1 MCFGFAQ
8 HPRQPL
14 KMNHYVKI
22 LDWYVIKKFLST
34 FFFTVL
40 IFLMIAVILDFSEK
54 VEKFIEEPIT
64 KKEIFLQYYPSFML
78 WIGGQLWSVCTL
90 ISVIFFT
97 SRMAYSSEIISIFN
111 AGVSFNRLMRSYFY
125 GAAFLTLL
133 YLLCTHIIMPI
144 GEKYRQDITH
154 KYIDKNDDKGK
165 ASNIHLFVAPDTKV
179 FIGFYRKDDSTAR
192 DFRIEHF
199 KNQELVSY
207 TKADR
212 AEFIPE
218 TRKWRLWDYSTH
230 KFNGLKEK
238 LEMHLAESKDTT
250 LSLYPEDF
258 VDYSSQQSMMITP
271 KLVSYI
277 RQQNARGAS
286 NTRKYEFELY
296 RRSADP
302 VTIFILTFIGMAIAS
317 RKVRGGFGFHLALGI
332 GVGAIFVFLSKFTNV
347 FALGQTI
354 PVWLGAWLPNIIF
367 TFVALRLIQTAQK

>member
-1 MCFGFAQ
+1 MD
-8 HPRQPL
+8 
-14 KMNHYVKI
+14 KYVKI
-22 LDWYVIKKFLST
+22 LDWYIIKKFLST

-40 IFLMIAVILDFSEK
+40 IFLMVAVILDFSEK

-64 KKEIFLQYYPSFML
+64 KKEIILQYYPSFML

-90 ISVIFFT
+90 IAVIFFT

-111 AGVSFNRLMRSYFY
+111 AGVSFNRLMRSYFFA
-125 GAAFLTLL
+125 AAFLTLL
-133 YLLCTHIIMPI
+133 YLLCTHLVMPI
-144 GEKYRQDITH
+144 GETYRQGITR

-165 ASNIHLFVAPDTKV
+165 STNIHLFVAPGTKV
-179 FIGFYRKDDSTAR
+179 FIGFYRKDDSSAR

-199 KNQELVSY
+199 KNQKLVSY

-212 AEFIPE
+212 AEYIPE
-218 TRKWRLWDYSTH
+218 TKKWRLWDYSTH
-230 KFNGLKEK
+230 NFDALKEK
-238 LEMHLAESKDTT
+238 LDMHISESKDTT
-250 LSLYPEDF
+250 LSLFPEDF

-271 KLVSYI
+271 RLMRYI
-277 RQQNARGAS
+277 RQQIKRGAG

-296 RRSADP
+296 RRTADP

-332 GVGAIFVFLSKFTNV
+332 GIGAIFVFLSKFTNV

-354 PVWLGAWLPNIIF
+354 PVWLGAWLPNIVF
-367 TFVALRLIQTAQK
+367 SFVAFRLIQTAQK

>member
-1 MCFGFAQ
+1 
-8 HPRQPL
+8 
-14 KMNHYVKI
+14 MNNYIKI
-22 LDWYVIKKFLST
+22 LDWYIIKKFLST

-64 KKEIFLQYYPSFML
+64 TKEIVLQYYPSFML

-111 AGVSFNRLMRSYFY
+111 AGVSFNRLMRSYFF

-133 YLLCTHIIMPI
+133 YLLCTHLIMPI

-165 ASNIHLFVAPDTKV
+165 ATNIHLFVAPGTKV

-192 DFRIEHF
+192 DFRIEHY
-199 KNQELVSY
+199 KDQELISY

-230 KFNGLKEK
+230 NFSGLKEK
-238 LEMHLAESKDTT
+238 LEMHMSESKDTT
-250 LSLYPEDF
+250 LSLFPEDF
-258 VDYSSQQSMMITP
+258 VDFSSQQSMMVTP
-271 KLVSYI
+271 RLMRYI
-277 RQQNARGAS
+277 NQQNARGAS

-296 RRSADP
+296 RRTADP
-302 VTIFILTFIGMAIAS
+302 ATIFILTFIGMAIAS

-367 TFVALRLIQTAQK
+367 AFVALRLIQTAQK